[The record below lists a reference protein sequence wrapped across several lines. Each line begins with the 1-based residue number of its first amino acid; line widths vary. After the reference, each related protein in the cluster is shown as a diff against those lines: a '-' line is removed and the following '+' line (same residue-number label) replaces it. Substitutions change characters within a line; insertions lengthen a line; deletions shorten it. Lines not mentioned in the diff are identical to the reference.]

1 MAAWTNWILTLIL
14 AGVCTTLIGRAMIFR
29 EKLFE
34 LPFLIG
40 AISFVFILP
49 QLPGLVADRY
59 LPAEAYTKAL
69 VFTIL
74 CLLACWVG
82 WTSSRT
88 QFKSLSWHLDEPT
101 LVIGAAVMSVVGSFF
116 YYQLS
121 QQRGEL
127 QVGAGTTG
135 LPVMQIFFSRLLV
148 YGLGIAVLCFARR
161 PSLPSAGIICFD
173 ALFYLHRI
181 VITGKRGEAFEF
193 VILIVLAFWFQRRR
207 ILLPRTAV
215 LAGLLLGTLA
225 MGSVGDY
232 RDITRNERQ
241 LSTSSIGEIRL
252 LENFEK
258 GLERGGME
266 MRNAIYLINHAD
278 NTMQFDYGL
287 FHWNVLVFNF
297 IPAQI
302 VGKNLKNSLIVHMTE
317 LEDRNYNPWFGTTET
332 GMSDAFVSFWYFGFV
347 KFLVIAYVLAR
358 MYRTAMSG
366 GLAAQLIYMFSVTP
380 ATHTISHHTQWIF
393 SAWLDM
399 ALFLLP
405 LLLLARRR
413 HATRTAAGGR
423 RPPIWSPGH

>member
-1 MAAWTNWILTLIL
+1 MASWTNWILTLIL
-14 AGVCTTLIGRAMIFR
+14 AGLCTTLIGRAMTAR

-49 QLPGLVADRY
+49 QLPGLATDRY
-59 LPAEAYTKAL
+59 LPADAYAKTI

-74 CLLACWVG
+74 CLLACWIGWVG
-82 WTSSRT
+82 PRT
-88 QFKSLSWHLDEPT
+88 PFKSLGWHLDEPT
-101 LVIGAAVMSVVGSFF
+101 LVIGAAVLSVVGSVFF
-116 YYQLS
+116 YQLS

-127 QVGAGTTG
+127 LVGSGLTG
-135 LPVMQIFFSRLLV
+135 LPVMQIFFSRLMV
-148 YGLGIAVLCFARR
+148 YGLGVAVLCFARR
-161 PSLPSAGIICFD
+161 PSLPTAGIIGFD
-173 ALFYLHRI
+173 TLFYLHRV

-193 VILIVLAFWFQRRR
+193 VILVVLAFWFQRRR

-215 LAGLLLGTLA
+215 VAGLLLGTVA
-225 MGSVGDY
+225 MGSIGDY

-241 LSTSSIGEIRL
+241 ISASSIAEIRL
-252 LENFEK
+252 LDNFEK
-258 GLERGGME
+258 GLARGGEE
-266 MRNAIYLINHAD
+266 MRNAIHLINHAD

-287 FHWNVLVFNF
+287 FHWNVLIFNF
-297 IPAQI
+297 VPAQV
-302 VGKNLKNSLIVHMTE
+302 VGKDFKDSLIIHMSD

-347 KFLVIAYVLAR
+347 KFLVIAYLLAR
-358 MYRTAMSG
+358 IYRTALSG

-393 SAWLDM
+393 SAWVDM

-405 LLLLARRR
+405 VLLLARRR
-413 HATRTAAGGR
+413 RAAGTVAFR
-423 RPPIWSPGH
+423 ARLPIRSPGH